1 MPADGTENTPL
12 TTVSRATVIKSYHG
26 IYFQQNPIPKKYHFP
41 KTVNLLEQK
50 RLQGMILPGLAEAL
64 QMTRSLSEP
73 QGPCSHH
80 FVLVRSGPISSL
92 DSLASA
98 AGTRSWGAV
107 RTFLPLLA
115 LIVPLPTF
123 PPSRIGGGGVWE
135 VEKNVWRWDKRELVI
150 LQVRICSMVKIH
162 LSSHFFIYITN

>member
-1 MPADGTENTPL
+1 MPPDGTENTPL
-12 TTVSRATVIKSYHG
+12 TTVSRAILIKSYHG

-64 QMTRSLSEP
+64 QMTRTLSEP

-123 PPSRIGGGGVWE
+123 PPSRMAGGGGSYG
-135 VEKNVWRWDKRELVI
+135 K
-150 LQVRICSMVKIH
+150 
-162 LSSHFFIYITN
+162 